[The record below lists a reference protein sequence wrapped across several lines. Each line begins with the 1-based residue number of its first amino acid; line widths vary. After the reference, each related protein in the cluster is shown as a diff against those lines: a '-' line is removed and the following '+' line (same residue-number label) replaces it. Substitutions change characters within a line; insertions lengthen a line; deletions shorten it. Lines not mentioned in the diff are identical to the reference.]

1 MTGLVEPLRRVSG
14 TRFGRPTHWYEDAT
28 GARVPG
34 VTTLLGDGLPKKALV
49 GWGIKSVAEYAID
62 NWRDLSTLPI
72 SERIK
77 KLKAAPYAER
87 DAAANRGTEVHALA
101 ERLSHGEEVE
111 VPDEIAGYVDAY
123 VRFLDEHRVEPVH
136 TEVTVYHTGYC
147 YAGTLDLIA
156 RLDGRDG
163 LALIDLKTSKGVY
176 GETALQVAAYRYAE
190 KMLVDGDAVP
200 MPEIAQ
206 TFVCHI
212 RDGAYSLLPVEAGE
226 RQLVEF
232 RHVARVAR
240 VVEDCRSYIGEAV

>member
-1 MTGLVEPLRRVSG
+1 MTGLVEPIRRVEG
-14 TRFGRPTHWYEDAT
+14 KAFGRPTHWYEDAT

-34 VTTLLGDGLPKKALV
+34 VTSLLDAGLPKKALV
-49 GWGIKSVAEYAID
+49 GWGIRSVAEYAVD
-62 NWRDLSTLPI
+62 HWPDLSAMAV

-77 KLKAAPYAER
+77 KLKSAPYAER

-111 VPDEIAGYVDAY
+111 VPDEITGYVDAY
-123 VRFLDEHRVEPVH
+123 VRFLDDRKVEAVY
-136 TEVTVYHTGYC
+136 TEVTVYHTVHA
-147 YAGTLDLIA
+147 YAGSLDLIA
-156 RLDGRDG
+156 RLDGYDG
-163 LALIDLKTSKGVY
+163 LCLIDLKTSKGVY
-176 GETALQVAAYRYAE
+176 GETALQIAAYRYADR
-190 KMLVDGDAVP
+190 MLTDDGPVP
-200 MPEIAQ
+200 MPEIAH

-240 VVEDCRSYIGEAV
+240 VVEDCPDYIGEAV